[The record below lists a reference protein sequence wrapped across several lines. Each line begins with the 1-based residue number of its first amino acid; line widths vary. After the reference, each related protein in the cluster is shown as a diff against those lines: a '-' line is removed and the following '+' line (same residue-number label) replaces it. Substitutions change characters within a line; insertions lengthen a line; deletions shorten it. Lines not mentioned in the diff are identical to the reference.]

1 MKNRITRFTFLRTAA
16 AFVLWMGVVQGAGP
30 PEEAKKNAIGYI
42 SPTIP
47 EVKFPPLKGEWQE
60 GLVPDTLDLAERAWL
75 SINSLTESADPDAGY
90 EIWWHVLL
98 NRKPP
103 VLVHD
108 FHDLNVQYKFQ
119 EALPLLR
126 YASGSDQNPQVDQA
140 WAENLLRMQGDDGLI
155 YMPFEGRPWAGFHA
169 DWLEQKGL
177 SETQLASVV
186 AQGGWLG
193 NFGLYYLLSGDEL
206 WKERTQRLVDAV
218 ARLMIYKDDYCYF
231 PLMAVNPDTEI
242 PQDVGVVDPDC
253 TREASGAAAGWII
266 MGLSQAYLATG
277 YQPALDL
284 AGKLAVYMTEHS
296 GCYDSEGRF
305 RGVPHTHLHTRPIS
319 GLLEYAMASKDA
331 ALIEYSK
338 KSYEYARD
346 SSGSATVGFFPS
358 TPGAGQDYSAKMVQT
373 VARHGVEGC
382 TVADMAALAIKLSR
396 SGAGDYWDDADRYLR
411 NQFAEMQLLRDDF
424 VSRALPEDVYET
436 WNRPEFESTDRTV
449 ERNIGSAMSLA
460 SPNDFV
466 GHPLSWP
473 ARPDSDHLFLMHC
486 CTGNHAR
493 AIWYAWHHILQQRE
507 GTLKVNLLLNRVS
520 PWADVHSY
528 IPYEGQV
535 DVKVKKAVNLQ
546 VRVPDWTETEKTVC
560 KVNGQVRELSWDGR
574 YARVGDVQ
582 PGDLVAVTFPIEE
595 RKVKEKM
602 WGTDYTMI
610 IKGNSVVFIDPPGK
624 YYPFYQRD
632 HYRQNQV
639 RWVKRR
645 HFVATQPAIDWPY

>member
-1 MKNRITRFTFLRTAA
+1 MKGMTTRFACG
-16 AFVLWMGVVQGAGP
+16 WMGAIVLVMAVSVAAGP
-30 PEEAKKNAIGYI
+30 PEEAKKKEIGYI
-42 SPTIP
+42 SPEIP
-47 EVKFPPLKGEWQE
+47 EVKFPPLQGEWQE
-60 GLVPDTLDLAERAWL
+60 GLVPDTLDLAERARL
-75 SINSLTESADPDAGY
+75 SINALTESADPEAGY

-108 FHDLNVQYKFQ
+108 FHDLNIQYKFQ

-126 YASGSDQNPQVDQA
+126 YVSGSDQNTQVDQA
-140 WAENLLRMQGDDGLI
+140 WAENLLRMQGEDGLI

-169 DWLEQKGL
+169 DWLHQKGL
-177 SETQLASVV
+177 TETQLASTG
-186 AQGGWLG
+186 AQSGWMG
-193 NFGLYYLLSGDEL
+193 NFALYYLLSKDDM
-206 WKERTQRLVDAV
+206 WKQRAQRLVDAL
-218 ARLMIYKDDYCYF
+218 ARLMVYKDDYCYF
-231 PLMAVNPDTEI
+231 PLMAVNPGMTV
-242 PQDVGVVDPDC
+242 PQDLGMVDPDC
-253 TREASGAAAGWII
+253 TREASGAGAGW
-266 MGLSQAYLATG
+266 MMQGLSQVYLATG

-284 AGKLAVYMTEHS
+284 AGKLAVYMIEHS

-319 GLLEYAMASKDA
+319 GLLEYAMVAKDP

-358 TPGAGQDYSAKMVQT
+358 TPGVEQHYSAKMVQR
-373 VARHGVEGC
+373 VSRYGVEGC
-382 TVADMAALAIKLSR
+382 TVADMVALAIKLSL

-411 NQFAEMQLLRDDF
+411 NQFAEMQLLKTDF
-424 VSRALPEDVYET
+424 VNRALPEDVYET
-436 WNRPEFESTDRTV
+436 WNRAEFESTDRTV
-449 ERNIGSAMSLA
+449 ERNIGAAMSLA

-466 GHPLSWP
+466 GHPLEWP
-473 ARPDSDHLFLMHC
+473 DRPDSDHLFLMHC

-493 AIWYAWHHILQQRE
+493 AIWYAWHHILHHQE

-535 DVKVKKAVNLQ
+535 DVRVKKPLNLQ
-546 VRVPDWTETEKTVC
+546 VRIPGWAETGKTVC
-560 KVNGQVRELSWDGR
+560 KVNEQERELEWEGR
-574 YARVGDVQ
+574 YARVGHVK
-582 PGDLVAVTFPIEE
+582 PGDVVVLTFPIEE
-595 RKVKEKM
+595 RTVKEKM
-602 WGTDYTMI
+602 WGTDYSMI
-610 IKGNSVVFIDPPGK
+610 IKGSSVVFIDPPGK

-639 RWVKRR
+639 RWVKRKQ
-645 HFVATQPAIDWPY
+645 FVATQPAIDWPY